1 MSYIIE
7 GEAKAARVLNS
18 HIYLDKYDMYYVQFL
33 MKTGDIR
40 TIRVF
45 CEKETFSRYN
55 TSEPTELEK
64 VCGRK
69 RIDDFFVERLI
80 GEQGLMNKE
89 GRNDYIYL
97 GGEFG
102 KNGYLAN
109 RYIVQENGKT
119 GQQNFD
125 ENLSNIKLQVEEK
138 ERMFQ
143 NTKNS
148 NCKDGKTYVIGDI
161 HGMYGSYMEVMKKMT
176 PQDHLIILGD
186 VIDRGNGGIRILQD
200 IMKRKQNEQ
209 TNPEITFLLGNHEMQ
224 FIETVATMLTK
235 RLKPEDVWII
245 YNRNAFYQKYRECV
259 LLDHE
264 LENLKVIEERF
275 AMYDAAYQEM
285 IKEKGVTEIE
295 AKNIDIWIRSNK
307 GEDTFSDFVPGG
319 RIKTLKE
326 RRDIY
331 NFLLNSYVVLPK
343 NIDGKDYLFVHAV
356 PPKDPQLIRRMK
368 QSRNGYKITELT
380 ENQYTFMLQE
390 REESTYELAKTE
402 GFTTICGHDPQSGK
416 ILIDS
421 KRGFVRIDVGCGHK
435 NRDSKLALYCVN
447 DGTVEYFDEKETM
460 QDPELSR

>member
-1 MSYIIE
+1 MSYIIRE
-7 GEAKAARVLNS
+7 EAKAARVLNS

-97 GGEFG
+97 GGKHG
-102 KNGYLAN
+102 PIPDRHMIQA
-109 RYIVQENGKT
+109 NGKT

-148 NCKDGKTYVIGDI
+148 NYKNGKTYVIGDI

-224 FIETVATMLTK
+224 FLRTIATMRRRGLQ
-235 RLKPEDVWII
+235 REDFIVI
-245 YNRNAFYQKYRECV
+245 YNRNALYQKYRECV

-275 AMYDAAYQEM
+275 AMYDAAYQ
-285 IKEKGVTEIE
+285 
-295 AKNIDIWIRSNK
+295 
-307 GEDTFSDFVPGG
+307 
-319 RIKTLKE
+319 
-326 RRDIY
+326 
-331 NFLLNSYVVLPK
+331 
-343 NIDGKDYLFVHAV
+343 
-356 PPKDPQLIRRMK
+356 
-368 QSRNGYKITELT
+368 
-380 ENQYTFMLQE
+380 
-390 REESTYELAKTE
+390 
-402 GFTTICGHDPQSGK
+402 
-416 ILIDS
+416 
-421 KRGFVRIDVGCGHK
+421 
-435 NRDSKLALYCVN
+435 
-447 DGTVEYFDEKETM
+447 
-460 QDPELSR
+460 